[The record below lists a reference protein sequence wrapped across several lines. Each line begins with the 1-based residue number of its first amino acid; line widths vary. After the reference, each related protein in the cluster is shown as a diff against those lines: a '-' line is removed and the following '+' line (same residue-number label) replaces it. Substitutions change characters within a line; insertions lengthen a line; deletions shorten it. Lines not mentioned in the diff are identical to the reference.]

1 MTLKIPNCAN
11 YMHHANKVKSVCV
24 CVCEIELIQTGNKI
38 YFRITNFL
46 GQSGSGKTSMVQKLL
61 ETNFFKE
68 KPVKVMVCIPKN
80 MERFLEESTDD
91 YKKSWNNI
99 EIFEGRLRGV
109 VRMG

>member
-1 MTLKIPNCAN
+1 M
-11 YMHHANKVKSVCV
+11 SVCIV
-24 CVCEIELIQTGNKI
+24 HVIWHTYNFNKPEIELIQTGNKI

-99 EIFEGRLRGV
+99 EIFEGRGV

>member
-1 MTLKIPNCAN
+1 MTSRNGAVLDESIP
-11 YMHHANKVKSVCV
+11 YYGGIKVPA
-24 CVCEIELIQTGNKI
+24 TD
-38 YFRITNFL
+38 Y
-46 GQSGSGKTSMVQKLL
+46 GSGKTSMVQKLL

-99 EIFEGRLRGV
+99 EIFEGRGV